1 MRIGILTVYFAD
13 YGSFFHA
20 TSLYHFLQSQG
31 HECELIH
38 ESLRYKV
45 SKMLA
50 LSHVFEKISP
60 EFFKK
65 SLGKRITP
73 LNIYMLLKHDL
84 SYYNI
89 SPKCKCVKEIED
101 RYDCII
107 IGSDE
112 LWSSTN
118 KTIRYIPDYFG
129 LGISKPHLSYS
140 TSGITLNFPNNLE
153 NQITEGLKSFQS
165 LAVRDSVTA
174 DWIEKL
180 TKQKAKV
187 VLDPA
192 LLEPYY
198 KCSDRSNASSS
209 DYVIVYG
216 EDFSEQQVK
225 WIQNFAAFRN
235 LKLCSVAWH
244 HSWCNKHFE
253 IHTALELQQIFND
266 ASFCMSST
274 FHGTIF
280 AIVNNVLFFSFLS
293 KNRGKK
299 VQLLLHDLDLTE
311 RIHSTQMDYKADWNL
326 DFEKVEKILAIKR
339 QDSRDYLLNGLNKI
353 ERNL

>member
-50 LSHVFEKISP
+50 ISNV
-60 EFFKK
+60 FFKVSPSFLK
-65 SLGKRITP
+65 KILGKRITP
-73 LNIYMLLKHDL
+73 LNIYMLLKQDL
-84 SYYNI
+84 NHYNI
-89 SPKCKCVKEIED
+89 SPMCKSVKEIED

-107 IGSDE
+107 MGSDE

-129 LGISKPHLSYS
+129 LGISKPHFSYS
-140 TSGITLNFPNNLE
+140 TSGITLDFPNNLE
-153 NQITEGLKSFQS
+153 KQITEGLKSFQS

-192 LLEPYY
+192 LLDPYY
-198 KCSDRSNASSS
+198 KYSDKTKTSTV

-216 EDFSEQQVK
+216 EHFSEQQIK
-225 WIQNFAAFRN
+225 WIQAFAAFRN
-235 LKLCSVAWH
+235 FELRSIAWQ
-244 HSWCNKHFE
+244 HSWCDKHFE
-253 IHTALELQQIFND
+253 IHAALELQHVFAN

-280 AIVNNVLFFSFLS
+280 AIVNNVPFFSFLS

-299 VQLLLHDLDLTE
+299 VQLLLHDLDLSD
-311 RIHSTQMDYKADWNL
+311 RIHSSQMDFRADGNL
-326 DFEKVEKILAIKR
+326 NFEKVEQILALKR
-339 QDSRDYLLNGLNKI
+339 QDSKDYLLNELNKI